1 MAATPQRIRIKN
13 EEHVL
18 TPDDVI
24 RAARSESPR
33 RINAYFVEIEGRRFP
48 PKQLLKAATK
58 TTQPFDTGVA
68 IRALRAL
75 GFRVVS
81 LAESQAQE

>member
-1 MAATPQRIRIKN
+1 MAATPQRVRIKD

-33 RINAYFVEIEGRRFP
+33 RINAYFVDIEGRRFP
-48 PKQLLKAATK
+48 PKQLLRAATK
-58 TTQPFDTGVA
+58 TTRPFDTGVA
-68 IRALRAL
+68 IRALTAL
-75 GFRVVS
+75 GFKVVS
-81 LAESQAQE
+81 LADSPVPE